1 VALAPRRG
9 GICPR
14 CGAPHALSALPDTPC
29 GHCLATPPPWAAFRM
44 HGLYEGALRHL
55 VLRVKFAEDH
65 AAARLLGG
73 LLATACADLPR
84 PDGVVPVPLHPERLR
99 RRGCNQCLEL
109 ARLPAAVL
117 GVPLR
122 PGWLTRVV
130 PTRPQTGL
138 SRQER
143 RSNLRGAF
151 VAHPE
156 VRGRRVLLVDDICTT
171 GTTLARAAD
180 CLLRAGAVAVDC
192 AVAARTPAHPV
203 SPDWRG

>member
-1 VALAPRRG
+1 
-9 GICPR
+9 
-14 CGAPHALSALPDTPC
+14 
-29 GHCLATPPPWAAFRM
+29 M

-151 VAHPE
+151 AAHPD
-156 VRGRRVLLVDDICTT
+156 VRGQRVLLVDDICTT

-203 SPDWRG
+203 LSDWRG